1 MAWFRCGGGEIQQS
15 SGGSVVLATNPTITL
30 TKASI
35 NSVTITWAK
44 PSSEVTIAKYQV
56 YKYKSTTAPT
66 SLNQM
71 TLVGSTTNLTYS
83 VENLDVPSTYF
94 FVVTTV
100 TSDDYENAS
109 VKSRRSIKF
118 LNTCFVANT
127 YTGVFASNDLI
138 TWTDVTAAAGN
149 PKYIS
154 YANDEFY
161 TDGAYFSKDGY
172 TWTERPLP
180 TIATS
185 PNSSS
190 NKATSMGTLIGGYF
204 AIFGIDTANGT
215 TFFVP
220 KSNSDDYDVFTDSYH
235 VYSYFSQSIWW
246 TTGGINYVTDIISGS
261 DYNYR
266 TDFTNGI
273 ASIYTEAKKIYSDG
287 NYITYLAGFGG
298 TNNYWKVYKRDVRV
312 DNTKFSV
319 IKESRSGY
327 RLEDFIVIN
336 NGNGAGND
344 ILVVL
349 STEYGGSS
357 YLYVSLDSGTTWIQ
371 KTLPE
376 TSTLLFYASSKDVLY
391 IVSDSSANKIY
402 SISVSYMIANAKSSE
417 WKFDETGQLSGLT
430 GVLSCIIGK

>member
-1 MAWFRCGGGEIQQS
+1 MAWFRCGGGEVQQA

-109 VKSRRSIKF
+109 VKGRQWIKF
-118 LNTCFVANT
+118 SNTCFVAKTN
-127 YTGVFASNDLI
+127 TGVFASNDLI
-138 TWTDVTAAAGN
+138 TWTDVTAAAGD

-185 PNSSS
+185 PQTSS
-190 NKATSMGTLIGGYF
+190 NKATSIGTLIGSYN
-204 AIFGIDTANGT
+204 AVFGIDTMNGT
-215 TFFVP
+215 TLFIP
-220 KSNSDDYDVFTDSYH
+220 STTSDTGYEKCEIPYH
-235 VYSYFSQSIWW
+235 VYPYFCQSLWW
-246 TTGGINYVTDIISGS
+246 TTGNVYFVTNVSYDSNYNYVTDFLSMESVDVSAERIYADG
-261 DYNYR
+261 
-266 TDFTNGI
+266 DF
-273 ASIYTEAKKIYSDG
+273 
-287 NYITYLAGFGG
+287 ITYVAGYSG
-298 TNNYWKVYKRDVRV
+298 TNKYWKVYKMDRRV
-312 DNTKFSV
+312 NSTKFSI
-319 IKESRSGY
+319 IKESKSEY
-327 RLEDFIVIN
+327 RLDDFIVIN
-336 NGNGAGND
+336 NGNGKGND

-349 STEYGGSS
+349 STEWGGNS
-357 YLYVSLDSGTTWIQ
+357 YLYVSLNSGTTWIQ
-371 KTLPE
+371 KTLPDV
-376 TSTLLFYASSKDVLY
+376 SNLLFYASSKNVLY
-391 IVSDSSANKIY
+391 IVSNSSASKIY
-402 SISVSYMIANAKSSE
+402 SIPVSYMIANANSST
-417 WKFDETGQLSGLT
+417 WKFDEMGQLSGVT
-430 GVLSCIIGK
+430 GVLSYIIGK

>member
-15 SGGSVVLATNPTITL
+15 SGGSVILATNPTISL
-30 TKASI
+30 NKASN

-66 SLNQM
+66 SLSQM
-71 TLVGSTTNLTYS
+71 TLVGSTTDLTYT
-83 VENLDVPSTYF
+83 VANLDVPSKYF

-109 VKSRRSIKF
+109 IKGGQSMAF
-118 LNTCFVANT
+118 SNTCFVANT
-127 YTGVFASNDLI
+127 STGVFASNDLV

-154 YANDEFY
+154 YVGGEFY
-161 TDGAYFSKDGY
+161 TDGAYFSTDGY

-185 PNSSS
+185 PQTSS
-190 NKATSMGTLIGGYF
+190 NKATSMGTLIGGYS
-204 AIFGIDTANGT
+204 AIFGIDTVNGT

-220 KSNSDDYDVFTDSYH
+220 KSNPDDYDVFTVPYH
-235 VYSYFSQSIWW
+235 VYSDFPQSIWW
-246 TTGGINYVTDIISGS
+246 TTGSPYYVTNISSDS
-261 DYNYR
+261 DYNYS
-266 TDFTNGI
+266 TDFIGI
-273 ASIYTEAKKIYSDG
+273 TSIYTSVKKIYSDG

-298 TNNYWKVYKRDVRV
+298 TNNYWKVYKKDARV
-312 DNTKFSV
+312 DNTNFSI
-319 IKESRSGY
+319 IKEESNNHM
-327 RLEDFIVIN
+327 LDDFIVIN
-336 NGNGAGND
+336 NGNGTGKD

-349 STEYGGSS
+349 STKYGGDS

-371 KTLPE
+371 KTLPQV
-376 TSTLLFYASSKDVLY
+376 SGSLFYASSKNILY
-391 IVSDSSANKIY
+391 IRSGKKIY
-402 SISVSYMIANAKSSE
+402 SIPVSYMIANANSST
-417 WKFDETGQLSGLT
+417 WKFDEMEIPLGIGY
-430 GVLSCIIGK
+430 IIGK

>member
-15 SGGSVVLATNPTITL
+15 SGGSVILATNPTISL
-30 TKASI
+30 NKASN

-66 SLNQM
+66 SLSQM
-71 TLVGSTTNLTYS
+71 TLVGSTTDLTYT
-83 VENLDVPSTYF
+83 VANLDVPSKYF

-109 VKSRRSIKF
+109 IKGGQSMAF
-118 LNTCFVANT
+118 SNTCFVAKT
-127 YTGVFASNDLI
+127 STGVFASNDLV

-154 YANDEFY
+154 YVGGEFY

-185 PNSSS
+185 SQTSS
-190 NKATSMGTLIGGYF
+190 NKATSMGTLIGGYS
-204 AIFGIDTANGT
+204 AIFGIDTVNGT

-220 KSNSDDYDVFTDSYH
+220 KSNSDDYDKFTMPYH
-235 VYSYFSQSIWW
+235 VYSYFSPSIWW
-246 TTGGINYVTDIISGS
+246 TTGGTYYVTDIISDS

-266 TDFTNGI
+266 TDFYDI
-273 ASIYTEAKKIYSDG
+273 DSIYTNAEKIYSDG
-287 NYITYLAGFGG
+287 GYITYLAGFGG
-298 TNNYWKVYKRDVRV
+298 TNTYWKVYKKDARV
-312 DNTKFSV
+312 DNNKFSI
-319 IKESRSGY
+319 IKEESNEH
-327 RLEDFIVIN
+327 RLDDFIVIN
-336 NGNGAGND
+336 NGNGTGKD

-349 STEYGGSS
+349 STKYGGNS

-376 TSTLLFYASSKDVLY
+376 VSNLLFYASSKNVLY
-391 IVSDSSANKIY
+391 IVSNSSASKIY
-402 SISVSYMIANAKSSE
+402 SIPVSYMIANAKSSE
-417 WKFDETGQLSGLT
+417 WQFDEMGSLSGLT
-430 GVLSCIIGK
+430 GVLSYIIGK

>member
-15 SGGSVVLATNPTITL
+15 SGGSVILAENPTITL
-30 TKASI
+30 TKSSN

-56 YKYKSTTAPT
+56 YKYKSTKSATTPT
-66 SLNQM
+66 SLSQM
-71 TLVGSTTNLTYS
+71 TLVGSTTNLTYT

-109 VKSRRSIKF
+109 IKGKQSIQF
-118 LNTCFVANT
+118 SNTCFVAKT
-127 YTGVFASNDLI
+127 STGVFASNDLV

-149 PKYIS
+149 PTYIS
-154 YANDEFY
+154 YVGGEFY
-161 TDGAYFSKDGY
+161 TDGAYFSTDGY

-180 TIATS
+180 TISTS
-185 PNSSS
+185 EYTSS
-190 NKATSMGTLIGGYF
+190 NKATSMGTLIGGYS

-246 TTGGINYVTDIISGS
+246 TTGGINYVTDISSDS
-261 DYNYR
+261 DYNYK

-273 ASIYTEAKKIYSDG
+273 ASIYIETEKIYSDG

-319 IKESRSGY
+319 IKEESNNY
-327 RLEDFIVIN
+327 MLDDFIVIN
-336 NGNGAGND
+336 NGNGTGKD

-349 STEYGGSS
+349 STKYGGDS
-357 YLYVSLDSGTTWIQ
+357 YLYVSLDSGTTWSE
-371 KTLPE
+371 KPLPQV
-376 TSTLLFYASSKDVLY
+376 SNSLFYASSKNILY
-391 IVSDSSANKIY
+391 IQSSKKIY
-402 SISVSYMIANAKSSE
+402 SIPVSYMIANANSST
-417 WKFDETGQLSGLT
+417 WKFDEMGIPSGLT
-430 GVLSCIIGK
+430 GAISYIIGK